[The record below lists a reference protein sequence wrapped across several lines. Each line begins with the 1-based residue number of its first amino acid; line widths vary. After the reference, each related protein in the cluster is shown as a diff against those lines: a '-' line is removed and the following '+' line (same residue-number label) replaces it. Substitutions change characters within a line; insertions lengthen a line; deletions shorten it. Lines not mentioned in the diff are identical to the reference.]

1 MQVLYESGT
10 ALVSPVY
17 AYSLDHSSQVKQKQ
31 ALSSPRV
38 TAVDRLLEA
47 AFCAVA

>member
-1 MQVLYESGT
+1 MLLHQEGT
-10 ALVSPVY
+10 K
-17 AYSLDHSSQVKQKQ
+17 DETTDIHHSSQVKQKQ